1 MYPRACW
8 PVTSSPMAK
17 ALNRTNPAF
26 LAVPSSLTMTEDVLL
41 ITRNDAT
48 FTAKPS
54 NAAKQKM
61 GKWSRMRWKSPLA
74 ITRGTSRKHASP
86 HIHRAQM
93 GAIRYKPSKAPNLKL
108 HRSVA

>member
-1 MYPRACW
+1 M
-8 PVTSSPMAK
+8 TSSPMAK

-26 LAVPSSLTMTEDVLL
+26 LAVPSNLTMTEDVLL

-74 ITRGTSRKHASP
+74 ITRVLPKSKRAPTST
-86 HIHRAQM
+86 
-93 GAIRYKPSKAPNLKL
+93 G
-108 HRSVA
+108 HRSAP

>member
-17 ALNRTNPAF
+17 ALNNTNPAF
-26 LAVPSSLTMTEDVLL
+26 LAVPNNFTMTEDVLL

-61 GKWSRMRWKSPLA
+61 GKWSRMRGNPLWPSRA
-74 ITRGTSRKHASP
+74 APPESTPAPTSTGHKWEP
-86 HIHRAQM
+86 
-93 GAIRYKPSKAPNLKL
+93 
-108 HRSVA
+108 